1 MSEVRYEAPQS
12 VEEAVVLLASASS
25 ARVLAGGTD
34 LLVQMTSGA
43 RRPETVVNVKRIPEL
58 MGFEVEADGTLRLGA
73 ALCAAEIAGNARL
86 RESYPGLCEAVGLI
100 GSAQIQSRASVGGN
114 LCNAS
119 PAADA
124 VPALV
129 ALGARA
135 EIAGRSGSRREVPV
149 ERFVTSP
156 GRTVLGP
163 DELLVALRIPAP
175 LPRSADAYLRFIP
188 RTEMDIAVV
197 GAAVRIALAP
207 DGSVSAAS
215 VALGAVA
222 PTVVA
227 VPAAAQALVGSRLD
241 DAALER
247 AAEAARAAC
256 NPIDDKRG
264 TVAYRRK
271 VAGVLTVRSARI
283 ALERAQA
290 RS

>member
-1 MSEVRYEAPQS
+1 MSDVRYEAPRS
-12 VEEAVVLLASASS
+12 VDEAVILLGSAAS

-43 RRPETVVNVKRIPEL
+43 RRPETVVNVKHIPEL
-58 MGFEVEADGTLRLGA
+58 TGFVIEADGTLRLGA
-73 ALCAAEIAGNARL
+73 ALCAAEIADNARL
-86 RESYPGLCEAVGLI
+86 RESYPGLTEAVGLI

-135 EIAGRSGSRREVPV
+135 EIAGRGVRRREVPV
-149 ERFVTSP
+149 ESFVTAP
-156 GRTVLGP
+156 GRTVLAP

-175 LPRSADAYLRFIP
+175 PARSADAYLRFIP

-197 GAAVRIALAP
+197 GAAVCIALAP
-207 DGSVSAAS
+207 DGSVAAAS

-222 PTVVA
+222 PTVKA
-227 VPAAAQALVGSRLD
+227 VPAAAAALAGSRLE

-256 NPIDDKRG
+256 DPIDDKRG
-264 TVAYRRK
+264 TATYRRK
-271 VAGVLTVRSARI
+271 VAGVLTVRAARI
-283 ALERAQA
+283 AFERAQA
-290 RS
+290 RL

>member
-1 MSEVRYEAPQS
+1 MADVRYEAPHS
-12 VEEAVVLLASASS
+12 VDEAVVLLASGAGT
-25 ARVLAGGTD
+25 RVLAGGTD

-43 RRPETVVNVKRIPEL
+43 RRPETVINLKRIPEL
-58 MGFEVEADGTLRLGA
+58 VRFDFEADGTLRLGA

-86 RESYPGLCEAVGLI
+86 RETYPGLCEAVGLI

-149 ERFVTSP
+149 ERFVTAP
-156 GRTVLGP
+156 GRTVLAP
-163 DELLVALRIPAP
+163 DELLVSLRIPPCA
-175 LPRSADAYLRFIP
+175 PRSAEAYLRFIP
-188 RTEMDIAVV
+188 RSEMDIAVV

-207 DGSVSAAS
+207 DGSVAAAD
-215 VALGAVA
+215 VVLGAVA

-227 VPAAAQALVGSRLD
+227 VPAAAQALVGSRLE

-247 AAEAARAAC
+247 AREAARAAC
-256 NPIDDKRG
+256 DPIDDKRG

-283 ALERAQA
+283 AFERAQA

>member
-1 MSEVRYEAPQS
+1 MAEVRYEAPHS
-12 VEEAVVLLASASS
+12 VDEAVVLLASATS

-43 RRPETVVNVKRIPEL
+43 RRPETVINVKRIPEL
-58 MGFEVEADGTLRLGA
+58 MRCEFEPDGTLRLGA
-73 ALCAAEIAGNARL
+73 ALCAAEITGNARL
-86 RESYPGLCEAVGLI
+86 RETYPGLCEGVGLI

-135 EIAGRSGSRREVPV
+135 VIAGRGGSREVSV

-156 GRTVLGP
+156 GRTVLAA
-163 DELLVALRIPAP
+163 DELLVALRIPP
-175 LPRSADAYLRFIP
+175 CPPRSADAYLRFIP

-227 VPAAAQALVGSRLD
+227 VPAAGQALVGSRLD

-264 TVAYRRK
+264 TAAYRRK
-271 VAGVLTVRSARI
+271 VAGVLTVRAARI
-283 ALERAQA
+283 AFERAQA
-290 RS
+290 RR